1 MIDADLGNAHDK
13 ILLRLLVGQ
22 LKHRNQEESSD
33 RFLFPHFCCSF
44 APMPTETL
52 SALGK
57 SAGMLAIAVVLFA
70 GGFATGKYAP
80 VSEKAEEKEV
90 AVSNSLSLATT
101 TATSTPKVATTN
113 TPVKKAVAKA
123 APAPAPV
130 ASAPLNYTGTS
141 GAWAGTI
148 ISGLY
153 SPFLEF
159 VRSDFDRAVR
169 EGKLAVLFFYDS
181 ENGDAIELIRLTN
194 AFAKRTAGGVVGFK
208 VDFGAQ
214 ADPAERE
221 IATYYSVEKTNTKVL
236 IRNGIILLKTPD
248 VWNEARIAKEIEEQ
262 W

>member
-1 MIDADLGNAHDK
+1 
-13 ILLRLLVGQ
+13 
-22 LKHRNQEESSD
+22 
-33 RFLFPHFCCSF
+33 
-44 APMPTETL
+44 MPTETL

-80 VSEKAEEKEV
+80 TTQKPKDEANTKTSVV
-90 AVSNSLSLATT
+90 TTATT
-101 TATSTPKVATTN
+101 TATSTPKVATT
-113 TPVKKAVAKA
+113 TAPVKKAVAKA

-130 ASAPLNYTGTS
+130 ATTPLNYTGTS

-214 ADPAERE
+214 ADSAERE
-221 IATYYSVEKTNTKVL
+221 IATFYSVEKTNTKVL